1 MTIYKLTKLT
11 MCKTIIT
18 ALYNLPELVTEDNK
32 VQWVDVKALMRN
44 KIEDLQNRYDKA
56 KRIINDRL

>member
-1 MTIYKLTKLT
+1 